1 MLVSEVIER
10 TYNDWLYTGGV
21 SRPSYDK
28 LTADIN
34 ASATSFSVTGRN
46 GLVIPPDTILEI
58 GSEQIL
64 VDTVSGLNV
73 TVRERGFLETTA
85 AAHTAA
91 TENVYVDPVYKRK
104 TLFDTLITI
113 IGLLYPAQV
122 YCRKIDATS
131 LTFNWN
137 QPVLDLPA
145 GGKKLLSISVK
156 STGTQVL
163 WNPLRPGIDYE
174 ELMDFD
180 PPKVALKR
188 GGAQGA
194 VMNIV
199 YQADF
204 TEPTAE
210 SDELSG
216 LTNPIPITLQRHL
229 PLAIAG
235 YALQG
240 REPSRVQIEE
250 IRRRLASE
258 GITPGTTLNIG
269 KAMLDI
275 FMGRYVAAERDRLKE
290 KDSVGLTFVRR

>member
-1 MLVSEVIER
+1 MLVSEVLER
-10 TYNDWLYTGGV
+10 TYNDWLYPGGV
-21 SRPSYDK
+21 SRPTFDK
-28 LTADIN
+28 LSADIN
-34 ASATSFSVTGRN
+34 NVTLTIPLVGRN
-46 GLVIPPDTILEI
+46 GLVVPADTILEI
-58 GSEQIL
+58 ESEQIL
-64 VDTVSGLNV
+64 VDTVAGTTV
-73 TVRERGFLETTA
+73 TARERGFLETGA

-91 TENVYVDPVYKRK
+91 TALVYVDPVYKRK
-104 TLFDTLITI
+104 TLFDNLITI
-113 IGLLYPAQV
+113 MGMLYPAQV
-122 YCRKIDATS
+122 YCRKIDATT
-131 LTFNWN
+131 LTYDWN
-137 QPVLDLPA
+137 QPVKDLPA

-180 PPKVALKR
+180 PPKFTLKR

-210 SDELSG
+210 TDELNTQ
-216 LTNPIPITLQRHL
+216 TNPLPPTLQRHL
-229 PLAIAG
+229 PLGIAG
-235 YALQG
+235 YSLQG
-240 REPSRVQIEE
+240 HEPPRVQIEE

-258 GITPGTTLNIG
+258 GIAVGSALNIG
-269 KAMLDI
+269 KAMLDA